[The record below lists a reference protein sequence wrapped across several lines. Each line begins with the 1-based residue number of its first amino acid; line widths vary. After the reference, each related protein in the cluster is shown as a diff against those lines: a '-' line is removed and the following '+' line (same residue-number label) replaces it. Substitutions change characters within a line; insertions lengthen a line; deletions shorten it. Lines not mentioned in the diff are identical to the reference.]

1 MSSPVSLSPLF
12 DVTFLELGFAATG
25 APRQVLELLCL
36 RTASSPLSES
46 ESKLLDDVSFLA
58 GGTFVRATAAARALV
73 FRAQR
78 EDECTLSVSGSG

>member
-46 ESKLLDDVSFLA
+46 KLLDDVSFLA